1 MSEVLHAGVHT
12 RNELVVLTTATLRA
26 AEFLSI
32 RNKELASVIGV
43 SPSMISKLK
52 RGNALLPNDA
62 KVLELSKFFLRI
74 YRSLDAIVG
83 GSDMTAASWLR
94 NRNDALDGVPL
105 EQMSTIRGLFD
116 VTSYLDQRRAQ
127 L

>member
-1 MSEVLHAGVHT
+1 MPGAAQANIHSKSELT
-12 RNELVVLTTATLRA
+12 ILTTATLRA
-26 AEFLSI
+26 AELLGI

-52 RGNALLPNDA
+52 RGNALLPNDL
-62 KVLELSKFFLRI
+62 KVLELSKFFLRV

-83 GSDMTAASWLR
+83 GSDVTAASWLR
-94 NRNDALDGVPL
+94 NQNDALNGVPI
-105 EQMSTIRGLFD
+105 EQMSTIRGLFE